1 MQKSYYNNRVITLCV
16 LLLFRGACCHTSS
29 PENMI
34 YTGMDDAE
42 FEHVEKVTRE
52 KYEREIARYKREG
65 EDIKEFRAKQRKTE
79 PDEVA
84 ERGAHP
90 AVKLVVARQKKK
102 VDALSSLAGAIKRK
116 PSTSITSGGS
126 ISSANSVTQAPCSV
140 GNTKSMSDTK
150 TSTTAV
156 GKGGGQGLVAYGDS
170 DTDTDSD

>member
-65 EDIKEFRAKQRKTE
+65 EDIKEFRTSENTA
-79 PDEVA
+79 A
-84 ERGAHP
+84 AHGA
-90 AVKLVVARQKKK
+90 LY
-102 VDALSSLAGAIKRK
+102 
-116 PSTSITSGGS
+116 
-126 ISSANSVTQAPCSV
+126 
-140 GNTKSMSDTK
+140 
-150 TSTTAV
+150 TST
-156 GKGGGQGLVAYGDS
+156 
-170 DTDTDSD
+170 